1 MQLVLCNSCLPSY
14 GLELYLSSCLCRF
27 ANEWRSKQPI
37 DEPEISD
44 ETQEADCLDAREE
57 LAKIQMSSKRN
68 NTSEL
73 EKLRLSLHETKPYQD
88 EPSIDELDAAT
99 SKLTVTRFAPS
110 SASDVSPF
118 EKYMKS

>member
-1 MQLVLCNSCLPSY
+1 M
-14 GLELYLSSCLCRF
+14 CRF
-27 ANEWRSKQPI
+27 ANEWRSKQPV
-37 DEPEISD
+37 DEPEFSS
-44 ETQEADCLDAREE
+44 ETREADCLDAREE

-73 EKLRLSLHETKPYQD
+73 EKLRVRLSLHETKPYQG

-99 SKLTVTRFAPS
+99 TKLTVTRFAPS

-118 EKYMKS
+118 EKYMNS